1 MKCGAIT
8 VPHFLVKRKANSDSS
23 KIFLK
28 KFQICSWHIY
38 RDVVLCISEGSA
50 CPSCFNTWKRN
61 FPFFIPKNILKIIRR
76 QESKWQDSANNLW
89 IQTDCRSSR
98 CLIAPNLQE
107 WILMWLNAPLVAAP
121 SYHGPSGSMIMNGI
135 GEHKRIWCK
144 KQHSFFCGSLNNKK
158 GSHFCW
164 EEYRSFV

>member
-1 MKCGAIT
+1 MWPFWNGIMD
-8 VPHFLVKRKANSDSS
+8 KRLW
-23 KIFLK
+23 IVTFFEEMLR
-28 KFQICSWHIY
+28 KFQICCWHMY
-38 RDVVLCISEGSA
+38 RDVVLCNSEGSA
-50 CPSCFNTWKRN
+50 CPSCFDTWKRN
-61 FPFFIPKNILKIIRR
+61 FPFFIPKSIYKVTRR

-98 CLIAPNLQE
+98 CLIALNLPE

-144 KQHSFFCGSLNNKK
+144 KQHSFFCGSLKINRAPIFVGKK
-158 GSHFCW
+158 G
-164 EEYRSFV
+164 

>member
-1 MKCGAIT
+1 MPVLHVLIHESGT
-8 VPHFLVKRKANSDSS
+8 SHFLY
-23 KIFLK
+23 LK
-28 KFQICSWHIY
+28 
-38 RDVVLCISEGSA
+38 V
-50 CPSCFNTWKRN
+50 
-61 FPFFIPKNILKIIRR
+61 FIRITRR

-98 CLIAPNLQE
+98 CLIAPNLPE

-144 KQHSFFCGSLNNKK
+144 KQHSFFCGSLKIKRAPIFVGKRGERRMRTMRPHRKYNRFSCYQPK
-158 GSHFCW
+158 GLRAVSSGGRATGW
-164 EEYRSFV
+164 SPVRVGSNPAQPIV